1 MSAKEAALLLK
12 SVENGTL
19 PARVFKYRDLG
30 PRTMEI
36 FEKAS
41 LWFATAQSFN
51 DPFDCNLSETYTH
64 TLSEYQSYL
73 DTQPFT
79 PTERIAVEKLSHT
92 RPDEVRNI
100 CIKARNGAVNSRGIL
115 ALASI
120 NDNILLWSHYTR
132 DHTGLV
138 LGFDM
143 TLDPEFFLTPYTVKY
158 EDSYAELNY
167 FRNREETITR
177 NISTKSLDWAYE
189 KEIRIVKQSSQAWE
203 FKRECLRE
211 IYFGCKASATDIAKV
226 RDLCSSNS
234 LSHVQFFK
242 GEMVHGKFALNFLEL
257 R

>member
-1 MSAKEAALLLK
+1 MSAREAELLLK
-12 SVENGTL
+12 SVENGML
-19 PARVFKYRDLG
+19 PSRVFKYRVLG

-51 DPFDCNLSETYTH
+51 DPFDCNLSETYNH
-64 TLSEYQSYL
+64 TLSEYRSYL

-79 PTERIAVEKLSHT
+79 PAERSAVENLFHT
-92 RPDEVRNI
+92 KPEEVRNI

-115 ALASI
+115 ALSSV

-132 DHTGLV
+132 DHTGLA

-143 TLDPEFFLTPYTVKY
+143 RLDPEFFLTPYTVKY

-177 NISTKSLDWAYE
+177 NLSTKSRDWAYE
-189 KEIRIVKQSSQAWE
+189 RELRIIKANSQAWE

-226 RDLCSSNS
+226 RALCDRNS
-234 LSHVQFFK
+234 LAHVQFFK
-242 GEMVHGKFALNFLEL
+242 GEMVHGKFALSFPEL
-257 R
+257 P